1 MSIARVALPSVLL
14 LLFSVVTCAEQPMTK
29 TSSDS
34 KTPEPDTVAAKA
46 PAKASEESQAVG
58 ETCEDIACQSNSDCC
73 KGYACGFDAERS
85 HVQRYCLGQ

>member
-1 MSIARVALPSVLL
+1 
-14 LLFSVVTCAEQPMTK
+14 MTK
-29 TSSDS
+29 TSSDAKAS
-34 KTPEPDTVAAKA
+34 PEPDTVAAKA

>member
-1 MSIARVALPSVLL
+1 
-14 LLFSVVTCAEQPMTK
+14 MTK
-29 TSSDS
+29 TSSDA
-34 KTPEPDTVAAKA
+34 KTSEPDTVAAKA